1 MSESIEI
8 SATSAKRVP
17 AGSAFGMNLVPL
29 EFADTECWYEYPQFN
44 VKVDFRAKWVFEKR
58 ATHRGDKIVE
68 RSIGVGMI
76 LIKDELGR
84 LITRAI
90 EEPRVTVDAQA
101 LVLDCYELIAA
112 FLRAR
117 NEACSFSDRPRI
129 YFTTPQ
135 EFGRF
140 GDAAQVAPE
149 ALNEVSAVEVY

>member
-90 EEPRVTVDAQA
+90 KSRE
-101 LVLDCYELIAA
+101 
-112 FLRAR
+112 
-117 NEACSFSDRPRI
+117 
-129 YFTTPQ
+129 
-135 EFGRF
+135 
-140 GDAAQVAPE
+140 
-149 ALNEVSAVEVY
+149 